1 VPTVSVNGCELYYAE
16 DDFVEPW
23 EPHETVLMSHFVFG
37 NHTEFRR
44 WVPPL
49 AREFR
54 VLRLDRRGNG
64 LSEKPPL
71 GYTYTLDGLLAD
83 FVSFLDAL
91 GIERVHY
98 AGDSLGGVLGA
109 AFAARHP
116 ERVKSLVL
124 CATPC
129 WINPAVQA
137 GFVREGYADPI
148 AAVMGM
154 GSWVY
159 AMTSQGMMAAGQSG
173 DPTRLLRSIYRA
185 EQMALMPAHVIAA
198 LMRMVTQRSFDITA
212 LLPEIQ
218 APTLLLSPQKSVPTP
233 PEEQAMMRERIPNCE
248 QVVFEGASHGIAFDQ
263 PERCAETALTFFRK
277 HRGG

>member
-1 VPTVSVNGCELYYAE
+1 MRRSHSLSPRWHGRPHPSPPHRRGGVGPPMPPDFPCPHRTIPAKSAPEDVPMPTVAVNGCQLFYAE

-23 EPHETVLMSHFVFG
+23 EPHEAVLMSHFVFG

-44 WVPPL
+44 WVPTL

-64 LSEKPPL
+64 YSEKPPL
-71 GYTYTLDGLLAD
+71 GYAYTLDGLLAD
-83 FVSFLDAL
+83 FVGFLDAL

-98 AGDSLGGVLGA
+98 VGDSLGGVLGA
-109 AFAARHP
+109 ALAARHP

-129 WINPAVQA
+129 WIKPATQA

-154 GSWVY
+154 G
-159 AMTSQGMMAAGQSG
+159 
-173 DPTRLLRSIYRA
+173 
-185 EQMALMPAHVIAA
+185 
-198 LMRMVTQRSFDITA
+198 
-212 LLPEIQ
+212 
-218 APTLLLSPQKSVPTP
+218 
-233 PEEQAMMRERIPNCE
+233 
-248 QVVFEGASHGIAFDQ
+248 
-263 PERCAETALTFFRK
+263 
-277 HRGG
+277 